1 MQSTNLKICVGLFL
15 SQIWFPRLLIKNN
28 FDEVQAMM
36 DEFAFVFVKPEAKPL
51 VSSLLSELDENQIYE
66 GKSNPL
72 IYLRYFDLNVRCNF
86 EFTYFPFDTQKC
98 TVWVRLHFFTTHKH

>member
-1 MQSTNLKICVGLFL
+1 MFLTQSFRPASACFYRVDV
-15 SQIWFPRLLIKNN
+15 LLL
-28 FDEVQAMM
+28 
-36 DEFAFVFVKPEAKPL
+36 FVKPEAKPL
-51 VSSLLSELDENQIYE
+51 VGNLLSELDENQIYE

-98 TVWVRLHFFTTHKH
+98 TVWVRLHFFTIHKH